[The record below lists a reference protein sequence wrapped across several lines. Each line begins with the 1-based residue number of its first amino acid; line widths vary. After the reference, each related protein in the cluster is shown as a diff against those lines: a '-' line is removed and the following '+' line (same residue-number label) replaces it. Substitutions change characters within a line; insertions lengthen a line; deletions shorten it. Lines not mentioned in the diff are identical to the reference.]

1 MLSGGSM
8 QQTKKNQGFTLIELM
23 VTVAIMAIIAM
34 MAVPSFGDILEKRR
48 YEQNARELL
57 LILSQAKSQAIL
69 SRGNV
74 NANLA
79 SNSANTPTMLNWTV
93 RNSGTTLSIS
103 PSVTASTFIFD
114 SNGLVSNISGDTTI
128 TLCNSKVKIKKII
141 VVTRLGAFIIKSEGT
156 C

>member
-1 MLSGGSM
+1 M

-23 VTVAIMAIIAM
+23 VTVAVMAIIAM
-34 MAVPSFGDILEKRR
+34 MAAPSFGNILEKRR

-74 NANLA
+74 SANLV
-79 SNSANTPTMLNWTV
+79 SNSANTPTMLNWAV

-103 PSVTASTFIFD
+103 PSVTASTFTFD
-114 SNGLVSNISGDTTI
+114 RNGLVSNISGDTTI
-128 TLCNSKVKIKKII
+128 TLCNSKVKIKKLI
-141 VVTRLGAFIIKSEGT
+141 VVTRLGAFIIKSEET

>member
-34 MAVPSFGDILEKRR
+34 IAAPSFEDILEKRR

-57 LILSQAKSQAIL
+57 LVLSQAKSQAIL

-74 NANLA
+74 SANLI
-79 SNSANTPTMLNWTV
+79 SDSANTPTMLNWAV

-103 PSVTASTFIFD
+103 PSVTASTFTFD
-114 SNGLVSNISGDTTI
+114 RNGLVSNISGDTTI
-128 TLCNSKVKIKKII
+128 TLCNSKVKIKKLI